1 MKKIVVAGCLSV
13 AAVFA
18 VANASADNVREVER
32 SASVFHS
39 YEFEE
44 TKDTPA
50 PEGFR
55 PFYVSHYGRHGSRR
69 LTGTFVADTLATLEN
84 AQKNG
89 DLTEE
94 GKRLLI
100 DVRKIAE
107 AHEDMIG
114 QLTERGVQEHRRLA
128 RRMATRSS

>member
-18 VANASADNVREVER
+18 VANASADDWREVER

-55 PFYVSHYGRHGSRR
+55 P
-69 LTGTFVADTLATLEN
+69 
-84 AQKNG
+84 
-89 DLTEE
+89 
-94 GKRLLI
+94 
-100 DVRKIAE
+100 
-107 AHEDMIG
+107 
-114 QLTERGVQEHRRLA
+114 
-128 RRMATRSS
+128 